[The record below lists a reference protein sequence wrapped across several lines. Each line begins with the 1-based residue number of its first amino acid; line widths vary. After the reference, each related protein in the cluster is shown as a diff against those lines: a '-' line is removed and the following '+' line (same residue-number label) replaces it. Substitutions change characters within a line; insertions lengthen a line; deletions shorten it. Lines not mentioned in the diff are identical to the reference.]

1 MKSLPGGMGR
11 DVDDRLSDR
20 GGVLADR
27 CRLGFGQPMTLLVI
41 LGIVVLGIGCL
52 LADWRLDNR
61 EERTHRRGFKRW

>member
-1 MKSLPGGMGR
+1 
-11 DVDDRLSDR
+11 
-20 GGVLADR
+20 
-27 CRLGFGQPMTLLVI
+27 MTLLVI